1 MPKISKDFP
10 DFNEYDHSLLL
21 LSHNKKYQ
29 THDNFLRLIRQ
40 GAKIDNLSIIGNLA
54 LLEDDFYITYVLTHH
69 TPDLNTIILL
79 DFSIFNLV
87 AQYNPHK
94 LPLLL
99 NYAKANDDIIEHV
112 LEGDDPYMFQHLMD
126 RGYKMP
132 RDKTTIFYRLAF
144 DIGDR
149 KLVRAIL
156 KYCHQVRTNDL
167 LGFMIAAI
175 TTDDNVVIKRC
186 NDYLIMGYEAG
197 LKLKTINYN
206 LGTIDYRLVTNTYA
220 PEDIIQVRKQIELD
234 PERDIYDILVTAL
247 PNKILKS
254 NLDICCDA
262 LFTEYIRFNPKF
274 QSALDYI
281 KAKRKY

>member
-1 MPKISKDFP
+1 MPKISKDFS
-10 DFNEYDHSLLL
+10 DFNKYDHSLLL

-29 THDNFLRLIRQ
+29 THDNFLRLIRR

-69 TPDLNTIILL
+69 TPDLNTIIRV

-87 AQYNPHK
+87 AQYNPQK

-99 NYAKANDDIIEHV
+99 NYARANDDIIEHV

-149 KLVRAIL
+149 KLVRSIL
-156 KYCHQVRTNDL
+156 NYCHQVRTNDL

-186 NDYLIMGYEAG
+186 NDYLIMGYEVG
-197 LKLKTINYN
+197 RKLGNINY
-206 LGTIDYRLVTNTYA
+206 GLVTNIFTA
-220 PEDIIQVRKQIELD
+220 EDMIQVQEQIESD

-262 LFTEYIRFNPKF
+262 LFTHYIRFNPKF
-274 QSALDYI
+274 QPALDYI
-281 KAKRKY
+281 NAKRRY